1 VANKLQNRYDEFECK
16 CWFDNVAY
24 SILPCEIHSIIGQ
37 SMGISVEKE
46 RLYEKIMRQNQKREK
61 LSDQR
66 MNKLL
71 LFMTVLAM
79 SSAIWDA
86 CCLIEGMYS
95 FDLHQSQLFIRIV
108 TYVVLFVIF
117 IIMFLNYR
125 RQDR

>member
-1 VANKLQNRYDEFECK
+1 
-16 CWFDNVAY
+16 
-24 SILPCEIHSIIGQ
+24 
-37 SMGISVEKE
+37 MGISVEKE